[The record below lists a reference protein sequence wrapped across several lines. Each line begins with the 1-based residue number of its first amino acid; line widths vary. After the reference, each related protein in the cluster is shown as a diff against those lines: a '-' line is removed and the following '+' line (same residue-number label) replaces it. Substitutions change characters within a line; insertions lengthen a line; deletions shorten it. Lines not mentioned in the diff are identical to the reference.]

1 MPPPNAALF
10 PAPAECDD
18 MSARNTVAPS
28 TIGVELSEDGIAVE
42 YLDGREVFYHGPPKK
57 AAGTVKTAPGKLV
70 QILVTD
76 PDGTEGVLTY
86 VNDRNTHDDILE
98 TTGVGR
104 VFVDPG
110 EEEELFPGVTT
121 RADGHSVIVD
131 ADPEVARGRVFVFA
145 EDELSEQ
152 SYEIVGEDAVDG
164 DDAAAE
170 TEDGDGAASHERDAD
185 AAPDD
190 SDAAAASGDAEAA
203 SVEDSDDDDDGGASD
218 GWIDSEYVEDE

>member
-1 MPPPNAALF
+1 
-10 PAPAECDD
+10 

-57 AAGTVKTAPGKLV
+57 AEQTVKTPPGKLV

-76 PDGTEGVLTY
+76 PEGTEGVLMY

-104 VFVDPG
+104 VFVEPG
-110 EEEELFPGVTT
+110 EEEELFPGVTA
-121 RADGHSVIVD
+121 RADGHSIVVD

-145 EDELSEQ
+145 EDELSEDA
-152 SYEIVGEDAVDG
+152 YEIVGEDAVDDTETAAEDAETG
-164 DDAAAE
+164 TDDA
-170 TEDGDGAASHERDAD
+170 GDAASNEY
-185 AAPDD
+185 
-190 SDAAAASGDAEAA
+190 DAAAASADRDLAGVPDDADDSETAADDGDAE
-203 SVEDSDDDDDGGASD
+203 DDQSD

>member
-1 MPPPNAALF
+1 
-10 PAPAECDD
+10 

-57 AAGTVKTAPGKLV
+57 AERTIKTPPGKLV

-76 PDGTEGVLTY
+76 PDGSEGVLMY

-104 VFVDPG
+104 VFVEPG
-110 EEEELFPGVTT
+110 EEEELFPGVTA
-121 RADGHSVIVD
+121 RADGHSIIVD
-131 ADPEVARGRVFVFA
+131 AEPEVARGRVFVFA
-145 EDELSEQ
+145 EDELSEEA
-152 SYEIVGEDAVDG
+152 YEIVGEDAVDDDRG
-164 DDAAAE
+164 DDAEAE
-170 TEDGDGAASHERDAD
+170 SGERDAD
-185 AAPDD
+185 AASGKSD
-190 SDAAAASGDAEAA
+190 SETPTSESDVAAASNAA
-203 SVEDSDDDDDGGASD
+203 SVSDDEQDADDEDD

>member
-1 MPPPNAALF
+1 
-10 PAPAECDD
+10 

-57 AAGTVKTAPGKLV
+57 AEQTIKTPPGKLV

-76 PDGTEGVLTY
+76 PEGTEGVLMY

-104 VFVDPG
+104 VFVEPG
-110 EEEELFPGVTT
+110 EEEELFPGVTA
-121 RADGHSVIVD
+121 RADGHSIVVD
-131 ADPEVARGRVFVFA
+131 ADPEIARGRVFVFA
-145 EDELSEQ
+145 EDELSEEA
-152 SYEIVGEDAVDG
+152 YEIVGEDAADAEPG
-164 DDAAAE
+164 AEQRDAAASDE
-170 TEDGDGAASHERDAD
+170 QDADPSKVDSTAASERTAESGESEAKTGERDAED
-185 AAPDD
+185 NE
-190 SDAAAASGDAEAA
+190 SDDAEN
-203 SVEDSDDDDDGGASD
+203 D

>member
-121 RADGHSVIVD
+121 RADGHSVVVD

-164 DDAAAE
+164 ADATAE